1 MDCQASHQT
10 ARRIAIALLT
20 AITLTSSS
28 TAAPPQVPAQP
39 AAAPIASNSQP
50 TPITRAF
57 RNDATLNSLSFVNQS
72 IGWAV
77 GDRGVIWH
85 TEDAGTTWREQSSP
99 VSCSLN
105 SVFFVDTHRG
115 WAVGGQCQPYTG
127 ATRGIVLRTDDGGVT
142 WQQLSQPLL
151 PSLSGVRFFDR
162 DHGIAFG
169 QSASYSPSGVYSTR
183 DAGTTWQPL
192 PSDASGNWLA
202 GDFLE
207 PDAGAVAGPAG
218 RIATLVRRK
227 VVDSP
232 LAASSLRSFRAMRLV
247 APTGGWAVGD
257 GGLLMTTS
265 DLGRSWQTPPASL
278 PESATEHFDF
288 QAVAV
293 EGSHVWI
300 AGSPGTRIFHS
311 ANNGQTWQ
319 SVATGQSAPL
329 HAIHFVD
336 ADHGWATGDFG
347 NILSTHDGGQTW
359 QTQRTGAG
367 RAALLAIFANPADVP
382 LELLADSGAA
392 DGYIT
397 AVDIICNTSNP
408 AGEVASATG
417 QRTREALLLAGA
429 TTANTSWRFP
439 LPAVD
444 LALEPKD
451 LIAALNREND
461 GRAMQQIERHLV
473 REIRTWR
480 PDIIVI
486 PHSSVRAA
494 GDPIAALL
502 EPIIASAVPAAADA
516 NAHPELATEVGLSP
530 WQVRKVYGLT
540 PSGTRG
546 DESIDPAHFSP
557 WLGATL
563 ADFAGPARTIL
574 FAEHTTP
581 ADTLEI
587 KSLIN
592 NATPTGARG
601 IFSGVS
607 LARGSEAR
615 RQQPELPVQDL
626 DNLRRLA
633 TRRRTLEQLL
643 ERSQGNSAWSAQVG
657 QMIDGLSA
665 EDSGQLLVQLAE
677 GYRKAGRLDLAADT
691 YFLFARRTPDHPLVD
706 PALTWLIQFYASGE
720 ISQRLST
727 RSAANIRQDATPTPG
742 EVALA
747 TGDTPTTSKTSTKR
761 GGLKQASSLTDI
773 APSAV
778 PANNL
783 SHDDR
788 LRRAVQLAD
797 YLKTVRPALYA
808 EPAVRFAEV
817 TAERQLGF
825 ANPAKRFF
833 ISLRQLPETDP
844 WRQCA
849 AIEEWLDKPS
859 SSPPAKKL
867 ATCRRAGAPPHLDGK
882 LDDAIWD
889 TADRVFLRAADTA
902 PHSGKEAGDES
913 TGAEVRITHDG
924 EFLYLAVHC
933 LKAENVDYQ
942 SDNSPRPRDA
952 DLTQHDR
959 VSLKLDVDRDYT
971 TAFELTVDSRGWTY
985 DSCNGDVTWNPTWYV
1000 AAANDDSSWTVEAAI
1015 PLSELVEKPP
1025 TARDVWALAA
1035 RRTIP
1040 RTGYQTWSPA
1050 TTRGEAVSDDSPAQ
1064 FGLLIF
1070 E

>member
-1 MDCQASHQT
+1 MDCPANDKS
-10 ARRIAIALLT
+10 ARRIAVALLT
-20 AITLTSSS
+20 AIALTSSS
-28 TAAPPQVPAQP
+28 TAADPPPRTAQS
-39 AAAPIASNSQP
+39 AASATQNNSQP

-57 RNDATLNSLSFVNQS
+57 RNDATLNSLTFINQS
-72 IGWAV
+72 TGWAV

-85 TEDAGTTWREQSSP
+85 TEDGGVTWYQHPSQ
-99 VSCSLN
+99 VSYSLN
-105 SVFFVDTHRG
+105 AVFFVDSHRG
-115 WAVGGQCQPYTG
+115 WVVGGQCQPYTG
-127 ATRGIVLRTDDGGVT
+127 ATRGAILRTDDGGAT
-142 WQQLSQPLL
+142 WQQIPQPLL

-169 QSASYSPSGVYSTR
+169 QTTSYAPSGVYSTR
-183 DAGTTWQPL
+183 DAGNTWQPL
-192 PSDASGNWLA
+192 PSDTSGNWFA

-227 VVDSP
+227 VVESP

-265 DLGRSWQTPPASL
+265 DLGHSWQTPPASL
-278 PESATEHFDF
+278 PETATDHFDF

-293 EGSHVWI
+293 EGPHVWI

-311 ANNGQTWQ
+311 VDNGQTWQ

-329 HAIHFVD
+329 HSIHFVD
-336 ADHGWATGDFG
+336 ANHGWATGDFG
-347 NILSTHDGGQTW
+347 NILATHDGGQSW
-359 QTQRTGAG
+359 QTQRTGAA

-397 AVDIICNTSNP
+397 AVDIICN
-408 AGEVASATG
+408 AGESALAG
-417 QRTREALLLAGA
+417 GRTREALLLAGA
-429 TTANTSWRFP
+429 ATANTSWRFP
-439 LPAVD
+439 LPAAD
-444 LALEPKD
+444 LALDPKD
-451 LIAALNREND
+451 LLAALNREND

-473 REIRTWR
+473 RELRMWR
-480 PDIIVI
+480 PDVIVI
-486 PHSSVRAA
+486 PHGSIRAT
-494 GDPIAALL
+494 GDPIATLL
-502 EPIIASAVPAAADA
+502 EPIIASAVTAAADA
-516 NAHPELATEVGLSP
+516 TAHPELASEVGLPP
-530 WQVRKVYGLT
+530 WQVKKVYGLT
-540 PSGTRG
+540 PTGVHG

-574 FAEHTTP
+574 FAAHTPP
-581 ADTLEI
+581 AETLEI

-592 NATPTGARG
+592 NTAPTGARG
-601 IFSGVS
+601 IFSGIS

-615 RQQPELPVQDL
+615 RLQPELPVQDL

-643 ERSQGNSAWSAQVG
+643 ERSQGNSAWSAQVT
-657 QMIDGLSA
+657 QMIDGLST

-691 YFLFARRTPDHPLVD
+691 YFLFARRNPDHPLVD

-720 ISQRLST
+720 ISQRLSA
-727 RSAANIRQDATPTPG
+727 RSAANIRQDANPAPG

-747 TGDTPTTSKTSTKR
+747 TGDTPPTPKTPTKR
-761 GGLKQASSLTDI
+761 NGVQQTASLTDI
-773 APSAV
+773 APSSI

-797 YLKTVRPALYA
+797 YLKSARPALYA
-808 EPAVRFAEV
+808 EPAVRVAEV
-817 TAERQLGF
+817 TAQRQLGF

-833 ISLRQLPETDP
+833 ITLRALPETNP

-859 SSPPAKKL
+859 NSPPAKKL

-882 LDDAIWD
+882 LDDPIWD
-889 TADRVFLRAADTA
+889 TADRVFLRATDSA
-902 PHSGKEAGDES
+902 PRSSKGAGEEN

-971 TAFELTVDSRGWTY
+971 TAFELAVDSRGWTC
-985 DSCNGDVTWNPTWYV
+985 DSCNGDATWNPTWYV
-1000 AAANDDSSWTVEAAI
+1000 ASANDESSWTVEAAI
-1015 PLSELVEKPP
+1015 PLTELVEKPP
-1025 TARDVWALAA
+1025 IARDVWALAA

-1040 RTGYQTWSPA
+1040 RTGYQSWSA
-1050 TTRGEAVSDDSPAQ
+1050 AITRGGAASDDSPAQ

>member
-1 MDCQASHQT
+1 MDCQANHQ
-10 ARRIAIALLT
+10 AGHRIALALLT
-20 AITLTSSS
+20 VITLTSSS
-28 TAAPPQVPAQP
+28 AAAPPQPPAEP
-39 AAAPIASNSQP
+39 AAGRVQSNSQP

-57 RNDATLNSLSFVNQS
+57 RNDATLSALSFTSQS
-72 IGWAV
+72 TGWAV

-85 TEDAGTTWREQSSP
+85 TDGGGATWQQQLSP

-105 SVFFVDTHRG
+105 GVFFVDAHRG
-115 WAVGGQCQPYTG
+115 WAVGGQCQPYAG
-127 ATRGIVLRTDDGGVT
+127 ATRGVVLRTDDGGAT
-142 WQQLSQPLL
+142 WQQLPQPLL

-169 QSASYSPSGVYSTR
+169 QSATFSPSGVYSTR
-183 DAGTTWQPL
+183 DAGKTWQPL
-192 PSDASGNWLA
+192 PSDASGDWLA

-207 PDAGAVAGPAG
+207 PDAGTVAGPAG

-265 DLGRSWQTPPASL
+265 DLGHSWQTPPASL
-278 PESATEHFDF
+278 PESVTDHFDF

-311 ANNGQTWQ
+311 ADNGQTWQ
-319 SVATGQSAPL
+319 SAATGQSAPL
-329 HAIHFVD
+329 CALYFVD
-336 ADHGWATGDFG
+336 ADHGWAAGALG
-347 NILSTHDGGQTW
+347 NILATHDGGQTW
-359 QTQRTGAG
+359 QTQRTGAA
-367 RAALLAIFANPADVP
+367 RAALLAIFANPIDVP
-382 LELLADSGAA
+382 LELLADSGVA

-397 AVDIICNTSNP
+397 AVDIICNSSTATS
-408 AGEVASATG
+408 ATASASG
-417 QRTREALLLAGA
+417 QRTREALLQAGA
-429 TTANTSWRFP
+429 ATANTSWRFP
-439 LPAVD
+439 LPAAD

-451 LIAALNREND
+451 LLAALNREND

-473 REIRTWR
+473 RELRMWR
-480 PDIIVI
+480 PEVLII
-486 PHSSVRAA
+486 PHGATQVAD
-494 GDPIAALL
+494 DPITTLV
-502 EPIIASAVPAAADA
+502 EPIIASAVTAAADV
-516 NAHPELATEVGLSP
+516 NAHPELASEVGLSP
-530 WQVRKVYGLT
+530 WQVKKVYGLT
-540 PSGTRG
+540 PPGTRG
-546 DESIDPAHFSP
+546 DEAIDPAHFSP

-563 ADFAGPARTIL
+563 ADFVSPARTIL
-574 FAEHTTP
+574 FTEHTP
-581 ADTLEI
+581 AAETLEM

-592 NATPTGARG
+592 NTAPNGTRG
-601 IFSGVS
+601 IFSGIS

-643 ERSQGNSAWSAQVG
+643 ERSQGNSAWSAQVT
-657 QMIDGLSA
+657 QMIDGLSD

-720 ISQRLST
+720 MSHRLSSRSSVST
-727 RSAANIRQDATPTPG
+727 RHDANPDPG
-742 EVALA
+742 EAALA
-747 TGDTPTTSKTSTKR
+747 TSGEPQTLAKR
-761 GGLKQASSLTDI
+761 DRVQQVASLTKI
-773 APSAV
+773 TAGSGPT
-778 PANNL
+778 NNL

-788 LRRAVQLAD
+788 LGRAVQLAE
-797 YLKTVRPALYA
+797 YLKTARPALYA
-808 EPAVRFAEV
+808 ETAVRFAEV
-817 TAERQLGF
+817 TAQRQLGL

-833 ISLRQLPETDP
+833 ISLRQLPENDP

-849 AIEEWLDKPS
+849 ATEEWLDKPS
-859 SSPPAKKL
+859 DSPPAKKL
-867 ATCRRAGAPPHLDGK
+867 ATCRHSAAPPHLDGK
-882 LDDAIWD
+882 LDEPIWE
-889 TADRVFLRAADTA
+889 TADHILLQAAGTALRA
-902 PHSGKEAGDES
+902 GKGAGEES
-913 TGAEVRITHDG
+913 TGAEVRIAHDG
-924 EFLYLAVHC
+924 EFLYLAIHC

-971 TAFELTVDSRGWTY
+971 TAFELTVDNRGWTC
-985 DSCNGDVTWNPTWYV
+985 DSCNGDATWNPTWYV
-1000 AAANDDSSWTVEAAI
+1000 AAANDESSWTVEAAI
-1015 PLSELVEKPP
+1015 PLSELVDKPP
-1025 TARDVWALAA
+1025 AARDVWALAV

-1040 RTGYQTWSPA
+1040 RTGYQTWSAPA
-1050 TTRGEAVSDDSPAQ
+1050 TRGEAVAEDAPAQ